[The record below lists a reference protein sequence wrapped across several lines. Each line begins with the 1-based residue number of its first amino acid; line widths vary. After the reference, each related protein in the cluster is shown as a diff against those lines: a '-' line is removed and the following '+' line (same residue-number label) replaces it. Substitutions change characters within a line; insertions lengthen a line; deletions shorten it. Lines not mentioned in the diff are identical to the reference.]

1 MERGFGSGSGRINHE
16 NEGGIVSELFNGTIG
31 GYASG
36 SGNSG
41 VGKKHFQNC
50 ISLCFN
56 FFFSK
61 ITTIQIKEISL
72 FYLQG
77 GQSHTV

>member
-36 SGNSG
+36 SGNGG

-56 FFFSK
+56 FFLK
-61 ITTIQIKEISL
+61 HDLLMLVNRCL
-72 FYLQG
+72 FLI
-77 GQSHTV
+77 

>member
-41 VGKKHFQNC
+41 VGKKHF
-50 ISLCFN
+50 
-56 FFFSK
+56 
-61 ITTIQIKEISL
+61 
-72 FYLQG
+72 
-77 GQSHTV
+77 